1 MFYWSSRISRRIKL
15 RSWGKLQVEH
25 WLMMVVVVSTLAL
38 CCRRVSPLTHPL
50 QATFTVDMFCLN
62 EVAKNGSNYL
72 SPEEAAN
79 LTPEGVAMAIYGSK
93 MALVNEMCALST
105 IWLVKICL
113 LILYHRLTS
122 VSHPTSP

>member
-1 MFYWSSRISRRIKL
+1 
-15 RSWGKLQVEH
+15 
-25 WLMMVVVVSTLAL
+25 
-38 CCRRVSPLTHPL
+38 
-50 QATFTVDMFCLN
+50 MFCLN

-72 SPEEAAN
+72 SPEEAAS

-122 VSHPTSP
+122 VSRPTSPWCSCLWSSLTNV